1 VAEKIGVYVYLLI
14 DPRNQSVFSEV
25 RNVAMSRDDANGEQ
39 LVPNEASHLLLEI
52 AKCPVVQCCLEQPER
67 SHPCA
72 EIVLSQ
78 GAATIADFQV
88 PEPWSGPIATA
99 PILFISSNPSI
110 SRSDPPSDLDEEY
123 PTRSSTTWP
132 DARLVDSFDR
142 RFGGGQEEWTRRGIF
157 YRRKDGTFTSGNN
170 WVRFWASAKERASEA
185 LGRPAVPGHD
195 YAMTEVVRCKSK
207 RERGVHAAAC
217 ECPDRYLDRTLSV
230 ANAGLLICFGN
241 FARDE
246 MRRRYN
252 LPTGHVLVGPVEI
265 AGRNRYVVFL
275 PHPNRPL
282 AAHRPEKKKLI
293 EALTADELTAVQS
306 FLREADRAH

>member
-1 VAEKIGVYVYLLI
+1 
-14 DPRNQSVFSEV
+14 
-25 RNVAMSRDDANGEQ
+25 
-39 LVPNEASHLLLEI
+39 LLLEI